1 MSDPL
6 SLILIYIGIAFFSMI
21 GLSIKNLSYK
31 KDEVYKIVSNIY
43 VQTAI
48 KLSLLILVGLL
59 NIGFYNLY
67 FVKANL
73 NMPISI
79 VLAAFTSAS
88 IIVLLAILPFLTLI
102 DKKAM
107 QIVKVLQKPITIY
120 SYVVFPV
127 TFIFVFFRKLLYRP
141 SKIKMTEEQ
150 FIDIIDQAEE
160 EDSINEEELKLIK
173 SVLDFDD
180 LKITDIF
187 TPRIDLVAIENTA
200 TNDEIVNKFKKSG
213 FSRLPVYEKTIDN
226 IIGIINHKDFYNEV
240 LLHKQNLE
248 SIIQKPLEVP
258 EYMEIKNLL
267 KYLKINK
274 SHMAIVKD
282 EYGGTMGI
290 VTMEDVLEELVG
302 EIFDEHD
309 IVINTIK
316 KINDNKYL
324 VSGQTYIED
333 LTNIF
338 TEEQLNTLDEEDYY
352 TVNGW
357 VLANLGKMAVKG
369 DSFVF
374 ENIEVTVTKTTSK
387 QILEVEITI
396 NHK

>member
-6 SLILIYIGIAFFSMI
+6 SLILIYIGIVFFSMI

-31 KDEVYKIVSNIY
+31 KDEVYKVVSNIY

-67 FVKANL
+67 FVKTNL
-73 NMPISI
+73 NMPLSI
-79 VLAAFTSAS
+79 VLATFTSAS

-107 QIVKVLQKPITIY
+107 QIVKVLQKPIIIY

-150 FIDIIDQAEE
+150 FIDIIDKAEE

-200 TNDEIVNKFKKSG
+200 SNDEIVNKFKKSG

-316 KINDNKYL
+316 QINDNKYL

-333 LTNIF
+333 LTNVF
-338 TEEQLNTLDEEDYY
+338 TEEQLNTLNDEDYY

-374 ENIEVTVTKTTSK
+374 ENIEVTVTKTTNK

>member
-6 SLILIYIGIAFFSMI
+6 SLILIYIGIVFFSMI
-21 GLSIKNLSYK
+21 GLSIKKLSYK
-31 KDEVYKIVSNIY
+31 KDEVYKVVSNIY

-67 FVKANL
+67 FEKTNL
-73 NMPISI
+73 NMPLSI

-316 KINDNKYL
+316 QINDNKYL

-338 TEEQLNTLDEEDYY
+338 TEEQLNTLNEEDYY